1 MHSTSNIN
9 DGYIGSGKRLK
20 YSINKYGIENHIC
33 EKLEFFLNREEL
45 VNREK
50 EIINEE
56 LLQDDLCINLALGG
70 EGGHISTKEQLV
82 KGGKYSGNL
91 HSYKMKTD
99 IDYRNKSI
107 DIFNNNR
114 KEYLSDE
121 ENKKIWLEKVSWLGK
136 KHSEKS
142 INKMK
147 ESKKDYGIGSSN
159 SQYGTCW
166 ITNEIDNK
174 KIKKSDTIPD
184 GWRLGRKLNNG
195 TLAESGMKAV
205 DCKLT
210 HTGSNPVSTSECKSV

>member
-1 MHSTSNIN
+1 MKEKYHYIYKTTCIINNKYYIGMHSTSNIN

-45 VNREK
+45 VNR
-50 EIINEE
+50 
-56 LLQDDLCINLALGG
+56 
-70 EGGHISTKEQLV
+70 
-82 KGGKYSGNL
+82 
-91 HSYKMKTD
+91 
-99 IDYRNKSI
+99 
-107 DIFNNNR
+107 
-114 KEYLSDE
+114 
-121 ENKKIWLEKVSWLGK
+121 
-136 KHSEKS
+136 
-142 INKMK
+142 
-147 ESKKDYGIGSSN
+147 IGSSN
-159 SQYGTCW
+159 SQYGTGW

-210 HTGSNPVSTSECKSV
+210 HTGSNPVSTSKCYQWGNKKYKNIK